1 MSEAPG
7 ILSGELGLIG
17 LFDLG
22 QLLMLNRA
30 SGVLTVMHSGQRGT
44 LVFRQGQLV
53 NAVDDQRKQ
62 GEDAAY
68 RVFTWKHGHFEF
80 HAGETEGAAV
90 IAGGTESNMLE
101 AARRIDEASQ
111 AGGENTGET
120 ARLVERQS
128 QFDLLRDEFSR
139 LAREVASETRRAPD
153 WIDPWLEMLHM
164 PTDRLLA
171 RPGAVPRIFVHG
183 AWHPAG
189 EGDAPIDAVVFDE
202 LKARMLEG
210 GPADDQSAPTLRRVM
225 RHRGRSFAITL
236 VRGSRECLWV
246 GPAVGATVSGEPV
259 RGPFEAL
266 DQLFAQPSAMLLVA
280 ASNLDTLHM
289 LLRALVVRLC
299 ESRGVAVIVVTEDPL
314 LAPPES
320 TGVVLSTPA
329 HEVESMIQAA
339 RPGAIAVDALSR
351 LGAPVVT
358 ALATTPIVIGAVVA
372 AQPEAIVPRW
382 LMRFDASDLARAQ
395 SLVESSPVA
404 VALAGPASAG
414 GMLTFTV
421 HRVARD
427 GNSPASLRDP
437 FSPVDLLR

>member
-1 MSEAPG
+1 TMSEAPG

-90 IAGGTESNMLE
+90 IAGGTESIMLE

-111 AGGENTGET
+111 AGG
-120 ARLVERQS
+120 
-128 QFDLLRDEFSR
+128 
-139 LAREVASETRRAPD
+139 
-153 WIDPWLEMLHM
+153 
-164 PTDRLLA
+164 
-171 RPGAVPRIFVHG
+171 
-183 AWHPAG
+183 PA
-189 EGDAPIDAVVFDE
+189 AA
-202 LKARMLEG
+202 
-210 GPADDQSAPTLRRVM
+210 QSAPTLRRV
-225 RHRGRSFAITL
+225 RRRRGRWFAVTL

-280 ASNLDTLHM
+280 ASNLDRLHM

-395 SLVESSPVA
+395 SLVESSPGA
-404 VALAGPASAG
+404 VALA
-414 GMLTFTV
+414 
-421 HRVARD
+421 R
-427 GNSPASLRDP
+427 
-437 FSPVDLLR
+437 